1 MMEPYLSYPSLDL
14 AWSRAYQIHKM
25 ENNPNPS
32 ILVTELCDVIH
43 DHTTLFVTVYCFG
56 NMLPVMITFEV

>member
-43 DHTTLFVTVYCFG
+43 DDHTLFVAVYCFG